1 MSIYLSSAIVMI
13 IPTDRI
19 LLYQNRSAA
28 QCVETTFDFLRANGR
43 IWLLTSMVLLLPPAM
58 IVSLSVFIINESLFD
73 NFFQTLPLLF
83 EWYDAINV
91 FFFAMLLVGGWMTY
105 VHAYSLVAAYQ
116 QHGDA
121 VNEYS
126 PVMMI
131 PFFLPMARRSW
142 WLALALLF
150 LLSATNLGG
159 VVVGGFLMVFM
170 VPLGILP
177 PAYLIERQHIGTAL
191 RRAMSL
197 GFSSWFQIAFTI
209 CLLLCFGMALL
220 TVTQLPMTGFKF
232 VAEIIA
238 PDFFKNT
245 DKLILQVISFGFA
258 SLFYWGVFMVVSIVL
273 LGCAFQYGSVA
284 DRVEA
289 ASVEGEIENFER
301 L

>member
-1 MSIYLSSAIVMI
+1 MKSLI
-13 IPTDRI
+13 DRI

-28 QCVETTFDFLRANGR
+28 QCVETTFDFLRANSR

-58 IVSLSVFIINESLFD
+58 IVSLSVFFINESQFD
-73 NFFQTLPLLF
+73 SFLLTFPWLF
-83 EWYDAINV
+83 EWYDAYSV
-91 FFFAMLLVGGWMTY
+91 LFFAMLMVGGWMTY
-105 VHAYSLVAAYQ
+105 VHAYSLVMAYQ
-116 QHGDA
+116 QHGEA

-131 PFFLPMARRSW
+131 PFFLPVARRSW
-142 WLALALLF
+142 WLAFALF
-150 LLSATNLGG
+150 LLLAATYLGG
-159 VVVGGFLMVFM
+159 VVMGGFLLVFM
-170 VPLGILP
+170 VPLAVLP
-177 PAYLIERQHIGTAL
+177 PAYLIEQQPLGTAF

-209 CLLLCFGMALL
+209 FLLLCFGLVLL

-232 VAEIIA
+232 ITEIIA

-245 DKLILQVISFGFA
+245 DTLILQVISFGFA
-258 SLFYWGVFMVVSIVL
+258 SLFYWGVLMVMSIVL

-289 ASVEGEIENFER
+289 ASVEGEIENFES